1 MPSSRH
7 QQEDHN
13 IGDSDNHDGEKKK
26 LRRRE
31 YYPSNIQGA
40 LIVNA
45 NSGQLYPWRVG
56 SLDSMRLYKV
66 VDSRGTCDKDGRPAI
81 THARGTCD
89 KDGRPAI
96 TPSRDPNFLFYDSP
110 EEYMRHR
117 DGNLTVEAAREW
129 HALQTRLFPKGG
141 ELDMRAYQAHK
152 AWC

>member
-7 QQEDHN
+7 QPEDHN
-13 IGDSDNHDGEKKK
+13 VGDDDNHDGEKKR

-45 NSGQLYPWRVG
+45 NSGQHYPWRVG
-56 SLDSMRLYKV
+56 TLDSMRLYKV
-66 VDSRGTCDKDGRPAI
+66 VDSRGTCDKDGRPATI
-81 THARGTCD
+81 
-89 KDGRPAI
+89 
-96 TPSRDPNFLFYDSP
+96 PSRDPNFLYYDSP

-117 DGNLTVEAAREW
+117 DGDLTVEATRKW

-141 ELDMRAYQAHK
+141 ELDMRAYEAYK
-152 AWC
+152 ISC